1 MLRGLYTS
9 ASGMMAQQWRL
20 DAISNNLANVD
31 TTGYKEDRS
40 IHKAFPQ
47 LLLRRMNTNLTMI
60 PPSQEYPILGSVDKA
75 PVVGKLG
82 TGVELNELFTIFEQ
96 GSLKETTNPFDVAL
110 EGEGFFVV
118 QTPLGERLTRN
129 GSFHL
134 GPEGLLVT
142 KEGYPVLGEN
152 GPISVKANNFMVDQ
166 QGRIFHNAEFAD
178 DPQRLV
184 SMQENEWNQTEMVD
198 SLRLVTVDR
207 TRYLQKQGSSL
218 YRFTPDSGDPRELVG
233 DDRPQVRQGF
243 LETSNVNAVKQM
255 VQMIE
260 VNRAYEANQKVIQS
274 QDQAADKLI
283 NSAMQAAR

>member
-1 MLRGLYTS
+1 MV
-9 ASGMMAQQWRL
+9 AQQWRL
-20 DAISNNLANVD
+20 DAISNNLANAD
-31 TTGYKEDRS
+31 TTGYKEDRA

-47 LLLRRMNTNLTMI
+47 LMLRRMNTNISMI
-60 PPSQEYPILGSVDKA
+60 PPSQQHPILGSVDKA
-75 PVVGKLG
+75 PVVGTLG
-82 TGVELNELFTIFEQ
+82 TGVELNEIFTSFEQ
-96 GSLKETTNPFDVAL
+96 GSLKETTNPFDLAL

-118 QTPLGERLTRN
+118 QTPHGERLTRN

-142 KEGYPVLGEN
+142 KDGFPVLGEN

-166 QGRIFHNAEFAD
+166 DGRVFHNSEYAN

-184 SMQENEWNQTEMVD
+184 SMQENEWNQTEQVD
-198 SLRLVTVDR
+198 SLRLVSVDR
-207 TRYLQKQGSSL
+207 TRYLKKAGSSL
-218 YRFTPDSGDPRELVG
+218 YEFTPDSGDPIILGGLE
-233 DDRPQVRQGF
+233 RPQVRQGF

-283 NSAMQAAR
+283 NSALQAAR